1 MVPAGIRREAK
12 SVHERYGLDK
22 LTLVP
27 NADRLAD
34 HREDE
39 EVMWY
44 SGLGLLVTWASVS
57 DRTKLDG
64 IERYLGDYYAPLVEW
79 SGARFPDVDPVD
91 LAVRRRWTYILDGL
105 YDGRSVSGGGGRG
118 TAPAIG
124 EPRVVR
130 CPRPA
135 QRRVRRHAFQIDR
148 CRKVAHEDDVQSDL
162 PRGPY
167 TIRGTARDT
176 VYLNSID
183 RRTRRVH
190 GTVL

>member
-64 IERYLGDYYAPLVEW
+64 IERYLGDYYAPLVPW

-105 YDGRSVSGGGGRG
+105 YDGRSVSGGGAWHGACYRRAPCSTLSSPG
-118 TAPAIG
+118 TTTRAPS
-124 EPRVVR
+124 RV
-130 CPRPA
+130 
-135 QRRVRRHAFQIDR
+135 
-148 CRKVAHEDDVQSDL
+148 S
-162 PRGPY
+162 
-167 TIRGTARDT
+167 
-176 VYLNSID
+176 N
-183 RRTRRVH
+183 
-190 GTVL
+190 